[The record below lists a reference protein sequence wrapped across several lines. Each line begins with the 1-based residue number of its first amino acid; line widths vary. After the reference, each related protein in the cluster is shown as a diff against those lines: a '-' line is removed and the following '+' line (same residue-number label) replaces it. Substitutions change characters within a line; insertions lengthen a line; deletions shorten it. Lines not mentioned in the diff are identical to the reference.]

1 FHIDSM
7 GDGTCFMRTWN
18 EKYVYLDEK
27 DGNVIKFKDEFKDL
41 LEEKFIIEKLED
53 GIERACKTAKDCDVV
68 VVCVGNNPVVNGKE
82 DVDRVDISLPDY
94 QEKLIRELYKV
105 NPNLVLLVISSY
117 PYAINWAKD
126 HIPAILWSSH
136 GGQEMGNAIADILI
150 GEYSPAGRLNM
161 TWYKSISDIPPITD
175 YDIIRG
181 KRTYVYFDKEPL
193 FPFGHGLSYTEF
205 QYKNLS
211 LNSKEFKIGDEIKV
225 RFEVE
230 NIGNMDSDEVVQVY
244 VRALASKVNRPKLQ
258 LKGFKRILI
267 PKGESIEV
275 EISIPISEL
284 FIWDVRK
291 ERYLI
296 EKGRYEI
303 LVGSSSKD
311 IRLREEIYVDGEEI
325 ENRNPFSYIKAINFD
340 DYKNIVLKTKRDFK
354 ETYVDFVSDDSW
366 ILFKDLEFKTSS
378 NKIEIEI
385 SSSKPSNII
394 LYFDNIKREIPLD
407 ILDTQNEWK
416 SFQFELP
423 DISGLQNMSI
433 KAKGVSISCFKFI

>member
-1 FHIDSM
+1 
-7 GDGTCFMRTWN
+7 
-18 EKYVYLDEK
+18 
-27 DGNVIKFKDEFKDL
+27 
-41 LEEKFIIEKLED
+41 
-53 GIERACKTAKDCDVV
+53 
-68 VVCVGNNPVVNGKE
+68 
-82 DVDRVDISLPDY
+82 
-94 QEKLIRELYKV
+94 
-105 NPNLVLLVISSY
+105 
-117 PYAINWAKD
+117 
-126 HIPAILWSSH
+126 
-136 GGQEMGNAIADILI
+136 
-150 GEYSPAGRLNM
+150 
-161 TWYKSISDIPPITD
+161 
-175 YDIIRG
+175 
-181 KRTYVYFDKEPL
+181 
-193 FPFGHGLSYTEF
+193 
-205 QYKNLS
+205 
-211 LNSKEFKIGDEIKV
+211 
-225 RFEVE
+225 
-230 NIGNMDSDEVVQVY
+230 MDSDEVVQVY